1 VKKPSALQEGR
12 LLPVK
17 IERMMLMRP
26 RIAIIIIVLLLAA
39 ASIVAWLHGWA
50 SHIASG
56 APAAGNDARL
66 LVLIASGLA
75 IISLGVMVAARKQ
88 RKL

>member
-1 VKKPSALQEGR
+1 
-12 LLPVK
+12 
-17 IERMMLMRP
+17 MRP
-26 RIAIIIIVLLLAA
+26 RIAIILIIVLLLAA